1 MELYLVRHG
10 KTDWNAQGKLQGNID
25 IHLNQ
30 EGKQSALELGE
41 KLKGIDF
48 DRIYSSPLKRAHETA
63 QLICGERKIPIFTD
77 ERLREIS
84 FGVMEGVTYAEWTK
98 PESPYRFFFQEDV
111 SQYVPPKDGESIDS
125 ICART
130 KEFVQQV
137 IEPLNGQCQR
147 IMIVGH
153 GALLAATLCYLE
165 NHGKEKFWA
174 GGLKGNCG
182 VVRFS
187 FDGKKYS
194 RLPDNL

>member
-25 IHLNQ
+25 IHLNE
-30 EGKQSALELGE
+30 EGRQSAIELGE
-41 KLKGIDF
+41 KLKEIDF
-48 DRIYSSPLKRAHETA
+48 DRIYSSPLSRALETA
-63 QLICGERKIPIFTD
+63 QLICENRQIPIFTD

-84 FGVMEGVTYAEWTK
+84 FGVCEGKTYEEWAK
-98 PESPYRFFFQEDV
+98 PDSPYRYFFSEDV
-111 SQYVPPKDGESIDS
+111 TKYNPPEEGESIDS
-125 ICART
+125 IMART
-130 KEFVQQV
+130 KQFVQEV
-137 IEPLNGQCQR
+137 IEPLYGQFER

-182 VVRFS
+182 TIKFD
-187 FDGKKYS
+187 FDGKKYT
-194 RLPDNL
+194 RLTE